1 MAMSLE
7 HKAPTKA
14 IGNKVARTTA
24 ATVKTGVN
32 VVARRERSGLGIKI
46 VDVIYK
52 ADPDKRIKLLR
63 EGFPAKSAAALADE
77 LGWSREHTFDAL
89 RLKRSTV
96 LRKIKE
102 DARLETAESERLLSV
117 MDIIEQVQQMVEQ
130 SGRPE
135 GFDAAKWVGDWLD
148 TANQALGGKKPA
160 EYLDTH
166 EGLTV
171 VRRLLA
177 QMQSGAYA

>member
-1 MAMSLE
+1 MALSINRGAPAGTTPPSTE
-7 HKAPTKA
+7 PEAVKA
-14 IGNKVARTTA
+14 GGKVA
-24 ATVKTGVN
+24 G
-32 VVARRERSGLGIKI
+32 RRKRSVQGFKFYEVKI
-46 VDVIYK
+46 VRG
-52 ADPDKRIKLLR
+52 DPDKRIKLLR
-63 EGFPAKSAAALADE
+63 EGFRASVVTDLADCM
-77 LGWSREHTFDAL
+77 GWSREHAFDAFG
-89 RLKRSTV
+89 LKRSTV

-117 MDIIEQVQQMVEQ
+117 MDIIEQVQEMVEQ

-135 GFDAAKWVGDWLD
+135 GFDARRWVGDWLD